1 MQPDLRAALVTTAVI
16 GLTGA
21 VMAVLAGFAKGT
33 PRPLEPLTR
42 DSARLLGIAMAVL
55 LGAGTAIVL
64 GGDRHPAGEWLLLTM
79 IVVSRPDVHGTYR
92 HTLER
97 VVGTIAGVLVVGV
110 IGLGLGDAP
119 VRSLLALALLV
130 VAFAFM
136 QVPGRYWMYVLF
148 LTPGIVLIE
157 SQPEATAA
165 LAADRLVYTL
175 VGAAAVTAAAL
186 AVSALNRGRSV

>member
-1 MQPDLRAALVTTAVI
+1 MLFR
-16 GLTGA
+16 
-21 VMAVLAGFAKGT
+21 
-33 PRPLEPLTR
+33 
-42 DSARLLGIAMAVL
+42 S
-55 LGAGTAIVL
+55 
-64 GGDRHPAGEWLLLTM
+64 EWLLLTM

-97 VVGTIAGVLVVGV
+97 VVGTIAGVLVAGV

-157 SQPEATAA
+157 SPPEATAA

-186 AVSALNRGRSV
+186 AVSALNRRRSV